1 MIENIK
7 DRKYNT
13 QEKSF
18 NTSEFSWNLINNTLS
33 KEQIKLL
40 WEQIEKIIS
49 SNFLKKEYYPNKED
63 WSNEEIT
70 NIWKLTANMIRKRV
84 EEWKWI
90 FYMNPC
96 LPQTL
101 YFISILKKSFPD
113 LKNKIN
119 LCIEI
124 LSTKE
129 RWNLGI
135 HAFTKINISDKQQI
149 IINYSRDN
157 NVYIHSWCYENK
169 LWHNT
174 KKIISIPANNF
185 DENDN
190 IFDIAKKYFYEI
202 EKKENNKWFTENEIK
217 KFENMYSSLIKK
229 LSLDNTFSNFETRNE
244 KHSELIIHNELT
256 EEIPESIE

>member
-13 QEKSF
+13 QKKSF

-96 LPQTL
+96 LPQ
-101 YFISILKKSFPD
+101 
-113 LKNKIN
+113 N
-119 LCIEI
+119 L
-124 LSTKE
+124 TK
-129 RWNLGI
+129 
-135 HAFTKINISDKQQI
+135 
-149 IINYSRDN
+149 
-157 NVYIHSWCYENK
+157 
-169 LWHNT
+169 
-174 KKIISIPANNF
+174 
-185 DENDN
+185 
-190 IFDIAKKYFYEI
+190 
-202 EKKENNKWFTENEIK
+202 
-217 KFENMYSSLIKK
+217 
-229 LSLDNTFSNFETRNE
+229 
-244 KHSELIIHNELT
+244 
-256 EEIPESIE
+256 